1 MNAPKPRAYS
11 RETVVAEKLEDLVE
25 LGMLNTRFK
34 DYFDL
39 HFLAYKFTF
48 ANAAL
53 SISIA
58 TTFKRGGTSLP
69 HGLPVGLTLAFSQ
82 DPAKIRGWEAFCR
95 KTVSKAAVPA
105 LEEIVERLVEFLE
118 LPLAAAAKGEKLGKE
133 WRSNRWTE
141 E

>member
-1 MNAPKPRAYS
+1 MDAPKLRAYS
-11 RETVVAEKLEDLVE
+11 RETVIAEKFEAIVE

-48 ANAAL
+48 AGADL
-53 SISIA
+53 STSIA
-58 TTFKRGGTSLP
+58 ATFKRRGTSFP

-105 LEEIVERLVEFLE
+105 LEEIVRRLAGFLE
-118 LPLAAAAKGEKLGKE
+118 PPLAAAAKGEKLGKE
-133 WRSNRWTE
+133 WRSNRWTDK
-141 E
+141 